1 MTKPRIL
8 IGLGLLVAVAAGCSS
23 SPAPSAESSST
34 TTASTTTTTTT
45 AVSTT
50 TTASPTVASLEAAV
64 RAYSAAFLGGDGAG
78 AWALLS
84 SRCQQKMAEIDYK
97 ATVAAAGVKYGSAT
111 LQSVTATVNGTQG
124 TATYT
129 YSDPTIDQQNQP
141 WTFESGGWR
150 WDAC

>member
-8 IGLGLLVAVAAGCSS
+8 IGLGVLAAVAAGCSS
-23 SPAPSAESSST
+23 SPSPSAESSST
-34 TTASTTTTTTT
+34 TTASTTTTT
-45 AVSTT
+45 AVSTTT

-97 ATVAAAGVKYGSAT
+97 ATVAAAAVKYGSAA

-124 TATYT
+124 SATYT
-129 YSDPTIDQQNQP
+129 YSDPTIDQHDQP

>member
-1 MTKPRIL
+1 MPYRS
-8 IGLGLLVAVAAGCSS
+8 LVLAGTLAAAGVLIAACSS
-23 SPAPSAESSST
+23 SPSPSAGSSSST
-34 TTASTTTTTTT
+34 TASSTTTT

-50 TTASPTVASLEAAV
+50 TAASPTVASLEATV

-84 SRCQQKMAEIDYK
+84 TRCQEKMAEIDYK

-111 LQSVTATVNGTQG
+111 LQSVTGTVNGAEG
-124 TATYT
+124 SATYT
-129 YSDPTIDQQNQP
+129 YSDPTIDQHDQP